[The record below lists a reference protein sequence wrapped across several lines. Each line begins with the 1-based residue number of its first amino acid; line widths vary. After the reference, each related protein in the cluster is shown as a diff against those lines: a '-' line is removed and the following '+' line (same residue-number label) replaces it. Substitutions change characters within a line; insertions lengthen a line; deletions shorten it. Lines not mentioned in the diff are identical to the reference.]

1 MIDSISL
8 DVWQKAIED
17 AMRERP
23 NQEDEGYTVQ
33 ELCSMFKMSDIKI
46 KFYLKEMIR
55 LGKVYPKY
63 MPRPAIDGRLR
74 TVPVYILKK
83 EI

>member
-1 MIDSISL
+1 MNSIPL

-23 NQEDEGYTVQ
+23 NQEQEGVTVQ
-33 ELCSMFKMSDIKI
+33 ELCSMFQMSDLKI
-46 KFYLKEMIR
+46 KNYLRELIK
-55 LGKVYPKY
+55 LGRVYPKFGR
-63 MPRPAIDGRLR
+63 RPSIDGILR
-74 TVPVYILKK
+74 GVPVYILKK